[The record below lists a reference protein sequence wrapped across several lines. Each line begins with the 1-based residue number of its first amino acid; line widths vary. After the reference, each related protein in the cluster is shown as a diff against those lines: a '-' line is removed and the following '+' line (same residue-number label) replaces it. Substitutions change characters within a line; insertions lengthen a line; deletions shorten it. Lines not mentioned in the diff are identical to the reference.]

1 LNNSQSRELYYINQA
16 ILNYNK
22 FKRIHGYHDVQVSQD
37 LSLSEIPSL
46 VGITLQQI
54 ATGLDSERFT
64 TEMLVTAYLAR
75 ITEVNDEFRAIIELN
90 GNALNEARE
99 LDKLRRV
106 SGRLR

>member
-1 LNNSQSRELYYINQA
+1 MSKHLT
-16 ILNYNK
+16 
-22 FKRIHGYHDVQVSQD
+22 VSQD